1 MLQLMIEL
9 VELWERI
16 AAGERVAPKE
26 IRSIKERL
34 QVIRDD
40 LLRARQEQAG
50 ATAAAE

>member
-1 MLQLMIEL
+1 MIEL
-9 VELWERI
+9 AELWEPI
-16 AAGERVAPKE
+16 AAGERVAPVAPEE

-34 QVIRDD
+34 QAIRYD